1 MSSRQLQ
8 LRVLAPLSGRVVP
21 IEDVPDPAFA
31 QKMVGDGLSIDPATD
46 VVLAPIDGRVI
57 DFHDARHAIV
67 IADASGVEIMVHVGL
82 DTVMLAGQG
91 FEALVGKGD
100 TVRAGQPLLRF
111 DAALVAAKAST
122 LTEIVVVN
130 GERVRQMDK
139 AAGSVEAGR
148 SVLLTL
154 HLEAAEEAGDAGDA
168 PGHAEEEALLQ
179 SPPIVLP
186 NPAGLHARPAARL
199 ASEARGFV
207 ARLTLWCGQQQADAK
222 SAVAVMALAT
232 RCGDEVRLS
241 GSGSDAAQALA
252 ALADLLRSGCGESA
266 STAVLP
272 QAKAAAFALHDRSP
286 AFDSAPAAGSLRG
299 VGASPGVAVGQ
310 IVRWSGIAPEFDETG
325 GPFEQEHARLHA
337 ALQIAASQIKSL
349 VTADM
354 LPDTPQA
361 QIMDAHLAFLEDP
374 MLIEAAEAGL
384 RSGASAASAWHLACQ
399 SVEQH
404 LRLHANPQVRERAA
418 DVRDVGVRVLTVLT
432 GTAERPRSL
441 PERSI
446 IVADDL
452 TPSDTIT
459 MDRSKVAGLCTVSG
473 GPTSHVAILARSM
486 GIPAVCG
493 VPAQALSLRDGTPA
507 VLDGTAGVLQA
518 DPDPALRAEVERRLA
533 AARQQLQADRQTAH
547 RPGRTRD
554 GHRVEVVANVR
565 DADEAREAV
574 AAGGEGVGLLRSE
587 FLFED
592 RTAPPDED
600 EQAAAYQAVAAALGP
615 ERPLVVRTLDIGGDK
630 PLRYLPLP
638 KEDNPFLGLR
648 GIRVSLAYPEMF
660 RSQLRAMLRAA
671 PGGNLHIMFPMVSD
685 LDEVLVAKRIL
696 REEQA
701 RYPIPVKIGVM
712 IEVPA
717 AVAIVEALAQ
727 EVDFFSIGTNDLTQ
741 YTLAIDR
748 GHAGLAA
755 RVDALHPAVLRMI
768 ALTVEGAHAHGKWVG
783 ICGALA
789 SDLAAV
795 PVLVGLGVDELSVS
809 VPAIASVKAAL
820 SRLDFEDCRA
830 LAHRVLPLGSAAR
843 VREALAQGC

>member
-57 DFHDARHAIV
+57 DFHEARHAIV

-286 AFDSAPAAGSLRG
+286 AFDPAPAAGSLRG

-349 VTADM
+349 VTADT

-783 ICGALA
+783 VCGALA

-830 LAHRVLPLGSAAR
+830 LARRVLPLGSAAR

>member
-1 MSSRQLQ
+1 MSSRHLQ

-21 IEDVPDPAFA
+21 IEAVPDPAFA

-46 VVLAPIDGRVI
+46 LVLAPIDGQVI
-57 DFHDARHAIV
+57 DFHEARHALV
-67 IADASGVEIMVHVGL
+67 IAHACGVEIMVHVGL
-82 DTVMLAGQG
+82 DTVLLAGQG

-111 DAALVAAKAST
+111 DPAHVAAKAST

-130 GERVRQMDK
+130 GGERVRQMDK
-139 AAGSVEAGR
+139 AAGSVEAGL
-148 SVLLTL
+148 SELLIL
-154 HLEAAEEAGDAGDA
+154 HLEAAVEISGEPVQAQED
-168 PGHAEEEALLQ
+168 ALLH

-199 ASEARGFV
+199 ASEARAFA
-207 ARLTLWCGQQQADAK
+207 ARITLSCGQQQADAK

-241 GSGSDAAQALA
+241 GCGNDAAQALA
-252 ALADLLRSGCGESA
+252 VLAELLRNGCGESA
-266 STAVLP
+266 GAAMAPSAQTAAP
-272 QAKAAAFALHDRSP
+272 IPHSR
-286 AFDSAPAAGSLRG
+286 PAALAPSQAGGLFCG
-299 VGASPGVAVGQ
+299 VGASPGLAVGR
-310 IVRWSGIAPEFDETG
+310 IVRWSGIAPTFDETG

-349 VTADM
+349 ALADT
-354 LPDTPQA
+354 LPDAPQA
-361 QIMDAHLAFLEDP
+361 QIMDAHLTFLEDP
-374 MLIEAAEAGL
+374 MLVEAAEARL
-384 RSGASAASAWHLACQ
+384 HSGASAESAWHLACEA
-399 SVEQH
+399 VEQG
-404 LRLHANPQVRERAA
+404 LRQHPNPQVRERAA
-418 DVRDVGVRVLTVLT
+418 DVRDVGARVLTVLT
-432 GTAERPRSL
+432 GATPRPRSL
-441 PERSI
+441 PERSV

-493 VPAQALSLRDGTPA
+493 VPAQALSLQDGTLA

-518 DPDPALRAEVERRLA
+518 DPDPALRAEVERRQA
-533 AARQQLQADRQTAH
+533 AARQQEQVDQQTAH

-565 DADEAREAV
+565 DAAEAREAV

-592 RTAPPDED
+592 RAAPPDEN

-615 ERPLVVRTLDIGGDK
+615 ERPLIARTLDIGGDK

-638 KEDNPFLGLR
+638 KEENPFLGLR
-648 GIRVSLAYPEMF
+648 GIRVSLAYPELF

-671 PGGNLHIMFPMVSD
+671 SGGNLHIMFPMVSD

-701 RYPIPVKIGVM
+701 RYPASVKIGLM

-748 GHAGLAA
+748 GHAGLASK
-755 RVDALHPAVLRMI
+755 VDALHPAVLRMI

-783 ICGALA
+783 VCGALA

-830 LAHRVLPLGSAAR
+830 LARRVLPLGSAAR
-843 VREALAQGC
+843 VREVLAQQAV

>member
-1 MSSRQLQ
+1 MSSRQSQ
-8 LRVLAPLSGRVVP
+8 LRVLAPLSGWVVP
-21 IEDVPDPAFA
+21 IEAVPDPAFA

-46 VVLAPIDGRVI
+46 LVLAPIDGRVI
-57 DFHDARHAIV
+57 DFHDARHAMV
-67 IADASGVEIMVHVGL
+67 IAHASGVEIMVHVGL
-82 DTVMLAGQG
+82 DTVLLAGQG

-111 DAALVAAKAST
+111 DVAHVAAKAST
-122 LTEIVVVN
+122 LTEIVIVN

-154 HLEAAEEAGDAGDA
+154 HLETAVEDGGE
-168 PGHAEEEALLQ
+168 PGQVPEDALLH

-199 ASEARGFV
+199 ASEARGFA
-207 ARLTLWCGQQQADAK
+207 ARTTLWCGQQQADAK
-222 SAVAVMALAT
+222 SAVAIMALAT

-241 GSGSDAAQALA
+241 GCGSDAAQALA

-266 STAVLP
+266 GTATAPGAKTAAPIPLDHLP
-272 QAKAAAFALHDRSP
+272 AFAP
-286 AFDSAPAAGSLRG
+286 AEAAGSLLG
-299 VGASPGVAVGQ
+299 VGASPGVVVGQ
-310 IVRWSGIAPEFDETG
+310 IVRWDGIAMAFDETG
-325 GPFEQEHARLHA
+325 GPFDQERARLHA
-337 ALQIAASQIKSL
+337 ALQIAASQIQSL
-349 VTADM
+349 AMADT

-374 MLIEAAEAGL
+374 MLIEAAEARL
-384 RSGASAASAWHLACQ
+384 RAGASAASAWHLACQ
-399 SVEQH
+399 AVEQH
-404 LRLHANPQVRERAA
+404 LRQHANPQVRERAT
-418 DVRDVGVRVLTVLT
+418 DVRDVGARVLTVLT
-432 GTAERPRSL
+432 GATRGPRSL
-441 PERSI
+441 PDRSI
-446 IVADDL
+446 ILADDL

-473 GPTSHVAILARSM
+473 GPTSHVAILARAM

-493 VPAQALSLRDGTPA
+493 VPAQALSLRDGTVA

-518 DPDPALRAEVERRLA
+518 DPDPALRAEVERRQA
-533 AARQQLQADRQTAH
+533 AARQQQQVDRQTAH
-547 RPGRTRD
+547 HPGRTRD

-565 DADEAREAV
+565 DVDEAREAV

-592 RTAPPDED
+592 RAAPPDED
-600 EQAAAYQAVAAALGP
+600 EQAAAYQAVAAVLGP
-615 ERPLVVRTLDIGGDK
+615 QRPLIVRTLDIGGDK

-638 KEDNPFLGLR
+638 KEGNPFLGLR
-648 GIRVSLAYPEMF
+648 GIRVSLAYPELF
-660 RSQLRAMLRAA
+660 RSQLRAILRAA

-685 LDEVLVAKRIL
+685 LDEVQAAKRIL

-701 RYPIPVKIGVM
+701 RYPFPVKIGLM

-748 GHAGLAA
+748 GHAGLASK
-755 RVDALHPAVLRMI
+755 VDALHPAVLRMI
-768 ALTVEGAHAHGKWVG
+768 GLTVEGAHAHGKWVG
-783 ICGALA
+783 VCGALA
-789 SDLAAV
+789 SDPAAV

-809 VPAIASVKAAL
+809 VPAIAAVKAAL

-830 LAHRVLPLGSAAR
+830 LARRVLPLGSAAR
-843 VREALAQGC
+843 VREVLAQQSG

>member
-111 DAALVAAKAST
+111 DAALVAAKASA

-154 HLEAAEEAGDAGDA
+154 HLEAADAADEAGDA
-168 PGHAEEEALLQ
+168 PGHAQEEALLQ

-199 ASEARGFV
+199 ASEARGFA
-207 ARLTLWCGQQQADAK
+207 ARLTLWYGQQQADAK
-222 SAVAVMALAT
+222 SAVAIMALAT

-266 STAVLP
+266 GTAALP
-272 QAKAAAFALHDRSP
+272 QAKAAAFALHERSP
-286 AFDSAPAAGSLRG
+286 VFEPAPAAGSLRG

-349 VTADM
+349 VTADT

-384 RSGASAASAWHLACQ
+384 RSGASAAGAWHLACQ

-404 LRLHANPQVRERAA
+404 LRLHANPQVRER
-418 DVRDVGVRVLTVLT
+418 
-432 GTAERPRSL
+432 
-441 PERSI
+441 
-446 IVADDL
+446 
-452 TPSDTIT
+452 
-459 MDRSKVAGLCTVSG
+459 
-473 GPTSHVAILARSM
+473 
-486 GIPAVCG
+486 
-493 VPAQALSLRDGTPA
+493 
-507 VLDGTAGVLQA
+507 
-518 DPDPALRAEVERRLA
+518 
-533 AARQQLQADRQTAH
+533 
-547 RPGRTRD
+547 
-554 GHRVEVVANVR
+554 
-565 DADEAREAV
+565 
-574 AAGGEGVGLLRSE
+574 
-587 FLFED
+587 
-592 RTAPPDED
+592 
-600 EQAAAYQAVAAALGP
+600 
-615 ERPLVVRTLDIGGDK
+615 
-630 PLRYLPLP
+630 
-638 KEDNPFLGLR
+638 
-648 GIRVSLAYPEMF
+648 
-660 RSQLRAMLRAA
+660 
-671 PGGNLHIMFPMVSD
+671 
-685 LDEVLVAKRIL
+685 
-696 REEQA
+696 
-701 RYPIPVKIGVM
+701 
-712 IEVPA
+712 
-717 AVAIVEALAQ
+717 
-727 EVDFFSIGTNDLTQ
+727 
-741 YTLAIDR
+741 
-748 GHAGLAA
+748 
-755 RVDALHPAVLRMI
+755 
-768 ALTVEGAHAHGKWVG
+768 
-783 ICGALA
+783 
-789 SDLAAV
+789 
-795 PVLVGLGVDELSVS
+795 
-809 VPAIASVKAAL
+809 
-820 SRLDFEDCRA
+820 
-830 LAHRVLPLGSAAR
+830 
-843 VREALAQGC
+843 

>member
-1 MSSRQLQ
+1 MSSRHLQ

-21 IEDVPDPAFA
+21 IEAVPDPAFA

-46 VVLAPIDGRVI
+46 LVLAPIDGRVI
-57 DFHDARHAIV
+57 DFHEARHALV
-67 IADASGVEIMVHVGL
+67 IAHACGVEIMVHVGL
-82 DTVMLAGQG
+82 DTVLLAGQG

-111 DAALVAAKAST
+111 DAAHVAAKAST

-130 GERVRQMDK
+130 GGERVRQMDK
-139 AAGSVEAGR
+139 AAGSVEAGL
-148 SVLLTL
+148 SELLIL
-154 HLEAAEEAGDAGDA
+154 HLEAALEASGEPAQAQED
-168 PGHAEEEALLQ
+168 ALLH
-179 SPPIVLP
+179 SPPVVLP

-199 ASEARGFV
+199 ASEARAFA
-207 ARLTLWCGQQQADAK
+207 ARITLWCGQQQADAK

-241 GSGSDAAQALA
+241 GCGNDAAQALA
-252 ALADLLRSGCGESA
+252 VLAELLRNGCGESA
-266 STAVLP
+266 GAATAPSAQAAAPIPQNRPAVL
-272 QAKAAAFALHDRSP
+272 
-286 AFDSAPAAGSLRG
+286 APAQAGGLLCG
-299 VGASPGVAVGQ
+299 VGASPGLAVGR
-310 IVRWSGIAPEFDETG
+310 IVRWSGIAPTFDETG

-349 VTADM
+349 ALADT
-354 LPDTPQA
+354 LPDAPQA
-361 QIMDAHLAFLEDP
+361 QIMDAHLTFLEDP
-374 MLIEAAEAGL
+374 MLVEAAETHL
-384 RSGASAASAWHLACQ
+384 RSGASAESAWHLACEA
-399 SVEQH
+399 VEQG
-404 LRLHANPQVRERAA
+404 LRQHANAQVRERAA
-418 DVRDVGVRVLTVLT
+418 DVRDVGARVLTVLT
-432 GTAERPRSL
+432 GATPRPRSL

-446 IVADDL
+446 IIADDL
-452 TPSDTIT
+452 TPSDTIA

-493 VPAQALSLRDGTPA
+493 VPAQALSLQDGTLA

-518 DPDPALRAEVERRLA
+518 DPDPTLRAEVERRQA
-533 AARQQLQADRQTAH
+533 AAHQQQQVDQQTAH
-547 RPGRTRD
+547 RSGRTRD

-565 DADEAREAV
+565 DAAEAREAV

-592 RTAPPDED
+592 RAAPPDED

-615 ERPLVVRTLDIGGDK
+615 ERPLIARTLDIGGDK

-638 KEDNPFLGLR
+638 KEENPFLGLR
-648 GIRVSLAYPEMF
+648 GIRVSLAYPELF

-671 PGGNLHIMFPMVSD
+671 SGGNLHIMFPMVSD
-685 LDEVLVAKRIL
+685 LDEVLAAKRIL

-701 RYPIPVKIGVM
+701 RYPAPVKIGLM

-748 GHAGLAA
+748 GHAGLASK
-755 RVDALHPAVLRMI
+755 VDALHPAVLRMI

-783 ICGALA
+783 VCGALA

-809 VPAIASVKAAL
+809 VPAIAAVKAAL

-830 LAHRVLPLGSAAR
+830 LARRVLPLGSASR
-843 VREALAQGC
+843 VREVLAQRLV